1 MTQSIE
7 QLVNELPES
16 GMTVYMLRALDFAVP
31 GEWNNLVGF
40 DNTIQ
45 TVTGETDPEFIRQI
59 ADRANMLYNDPAEG
73 YQRAMWLYQTVDR
86 TDAALGAAALANKV
100 GGKIPLIGSL
110 FDRLTPKAD
119 TAQTIDLSLKVVVE
133 LVAFCYINGIPGDS
147 LSDFLKGLNEY
158 SKDSLMRM
166 VALVCIDGLI
176 PLGPDFTQF
185 TMSKIGAL
193 TPSQLAEN
201 STFARIREDIPGGSL
216 DEQLKFISRTF
227 GSLEG
232 WMNDFIASRNLTP
245 QKVINNM
252 QSFVEFSDSKLDY
265 LGAFLDITTNYYTHT
280 GTQTLARR
288 LVERAVNEV

>member
-7 QLVNELPES
+7 QLVNDLPES
-16 GMTVYMLRALDFAVP
+16 GMTVYMLRALDFVVP